1 MINLKSLKKVTKV
14 AAPVKRTVKWSVEV
28 DADNFAF
35 LQEKTGNNELQIGN
49 IVDLEAQTF
58 IKRLSYKDIEEVS
71 KAYKWNIDLANVED
85 MTLASIDTRL
95 LRAARLLGS
104 VCEDAKGTTFFES
117 VNDVYDSDPVFIEA
131 LYGVA
136 DSINNFSGKSRNKNS
151 TNSNSGVSLPSTE
164 SVETESKTVSET

>member
-1 MINLKSLKKVTKV
+1 MKLKSLKGLTKIG
-14 AAPVKRTVKWSVEV
+14 APVERTVNWSVEV
-28 DADNFAF
+28 TEENFDF
-35 LQEKTGNNELQIGN
+35 LQEKTGNKELQIGD
-49 IVDLEAQTF
+49 IVDLAAQTY

-85 MTLASIDTRL
+85 TTLASVDIRL
-95 LRAARLLGS
+95 LRSARLLGS
-104 VCEDAKGTTFFES
+104 ICEDATGTAFFES
-117 VNDVYDSDPVFIEA
+117 VNDVYDSDPVFVEA

-151 TNSNSGVSLPSTE
+151 TSTNSGANSQSAE

>member
-1 MINLKSLKKVTKV
+1 MKLKALKKVTKV
-14 AAPVKRTVKWSVEV
+14 AAPVERTVNWSVEV
-28 DADNFAF
+28 TEDNFDF
-35 LQEKTGNNELQIGN
+35 LKKATENSNLMIGD
-49 IVDLEAQTF
+49 IVDLAAQTF
-58 IKRLSYKDIEEVS
+58 IKRLSFKDIEEVS

-85 MTLASIDTRL
+85 MTLESIDSRL

-104 VCEDAKGTTFFES
+104 VCEDATGKAFFES
-117 VNDVYDSDPVFIEA
+117 VNDVYDSDPVFVEA

-151 TNSNSGVSLPSTE
+151 TNLNSGANLQSTE

>member
-1 MINLKSLKKVTKV
+1 MMKLKALKKVTKV
-14 AAPVKRTVKWSVEV
+14 AAPVERTVNWTVEV
-28 DADNFAF
+28 TEENFDF
-35 LQEKTGNNELQIGN
+35 LRDSTGNLELQFGDM
-49 IVDLEAQTF
+49 VDLSGQVF

-151 TNSNSGVSLPSTE
+151 KSTNSGVKSQ
-164 SVETESKTVSET
+164 SVELAGTESKTASET

>member
-1 MINLKSLKKVTKV
+1 MMKLKSLKNVTKV
-14 AAPVKRTVKWSVEV
+14 AAPVERTVNWSVEV
-28 DADNFAF
+28 TEENFDF
-35 LQEKTGNNELQIGN
+35 LRDSTGNLELQLGDM
-49 IVDLEAQTF
+49 VDLSGQVY

-71 KAYKWNIDLANVED
+71 KAYKWNIDLTNVED

-104 VCEDAKGTTFFES
+104 VCEDAKGTAFFES

-151 TNSNSGVSLPSTE
+151 TNSNSGVNLQSME

>member
-1 MINLKSLKKVTKV
+1 MMKLKSLKNVTKV
-14 AAPVKRTVKWSVEV
+14 AAPVERTVNWSVEV
-28 DADNFAF
+28 TEGNFDF
-35 LQEKTGNNELQIGN
+35 LKKATENSNLQIGD
-49 IVDLEAQTF
+49 IVDLSAQTF

-71 KAYKWNIDLANVED
+71 KAYKWDIDLANVED

-104 VCEDAKGTTFFES
+104 VCEDATGKAFFES
-117 VNDVYDSDPVFIEA
+117 VVDVYDSDPVFVEA

-151 TNSNSGVSLPSTE
+151 TNSNSGVNLQSTE

>member
-1 MINLKSLKKVTKV
+1 MKLKSLKQVTKV
-14 AAPVKRTVKWSVEV
+14 AAPVERTVEWSVEV
-28 DADNFAF
+28 TEENFDF
-35 LQEKTGNNELQIGN
+35 LKQATEKELEIGEM
-49 IVDLEAQTF
+49 VDLSGKVF

-85 MTLASIDTRL
+85 MTLASVDTRL

-104 VCEDAKGTTFFES
+104 VCEDVAGTAFFES
-117 VNDVYDSDPVFIEA
+117 VNDVYDSDPVFVEA

-151 TNSNSGVSLPSTE
+151 TNSNSGVKLQSTE

>member
-1 MINLKSLKKVTKV
+1 MMNLKSLKKVTKV
-14 AAPVKRTVKWSVEV
+14 AAPVKRTVKWTVEV
-28 DADNFAF
+28 DAENSDF
-35 LQEKTGNNELQIGN
+35 LQEKTGNKELQIGDV
-49 IVDLEAQTF
+49 VDLEAQTF

-85 MTLASIDTRL
+85 MTLASVDTRL

-104 VCEDAKGTTFFES
+104 VCEDEKGKAFFES
-117 VNDVYDSDPVFIEA
+117 VNDVYDSDPVFVEA

-151 TNSNSGVSLPSTE
+151 TNSNSGVNLQSTE